1 MDSMN
6 GTRYELFIF
15 SKCCR
20 IIYVLWFFF
29 L

>member
-20 IIYVLWFFF
+20 IIYVL
-29 L
+29 